1 MVVKWKESEVHNGV
15 VYRMKESP
23 RSGEPDFKQ
32 LLLPLTQEEE
42 ALLQCHAGAV
52 AVHFGIRKML
62 DEVRRRFYLPTW
74 KEDTKR
80 FCRRCPHPKSD
91 RIHLWI
97 LTCMDSWTKWTE
109 AYPLRNKEA
118 ETVAKVLVEQA
129 FTRFGVP
136 LSILSDQGK
145 EVDGR
150 IMREVCRLFGIEKLR
165 STPYKPS
172 TNQVERFHRTMNSI
186 LAKTVTEHQR
196 DWDMRLPYAVAAY
209 RVSRCTG
216 K

>member
-80 FCRRCPHPKSD
+80 FCRRCPGCTTYHRGKLAKQGPLKPVLPGAPYERWYIDLTGPHPRSD
-91 RIHLWI
+91 RGHLWI
-97 LTCMDSWTKWTE
+97 LDL
-109 AYPLRNKEA
+109 YGL
-118 ETVAKVLVEQA
+118 LH
-129 FTRFGVP
+129 
-136 LSILSDQGK
+136 
-145 EVDGR
+145 EVDRG
-150 IMREVCRLFGIEKLR
+150 L
-165 STPYKPS
+165 P
-172 TNQVERFHRTMNSI
+172 
-186 LAKTVTEHQR
+186 LAKQGGR
-196 DWDMRLPYAVAAY
+196 NR
-209 RVSRCTG
+209 G
-216 K
+216 KGFGGAGVH